1 MGTATHFF
9 FSKGP
14 IFTKGRGKW
23 VAVPIFTVE
32 HPMPDATPQPAPR
45 GCLPA
50 TTLLAGVLIFLA
62 RLKRGL
68 PVATDRVPMLGIPVD
83 PLTMPDAIAR
93 AEGFIASRRP
103 HHIVT
108 ADASGI
114 MQAQDDPALLRMMQ
128 QAALVTPDGAG
139 VLLAAR
145 LRGVQLP
152 ARVSGVDL
160 VEQLSALAAQKGY
173 LVYLFGAAEGVADEA
188 AEKLKARHPGLTIVG
203 TRNGFFADA
212 DAPAIAREI
221 ANTHPDILFVALG
234 IPKQEQFIRGHF
246 TELGVPVMI
255 GVGGSFDVIAGR
267 LQRAPAW
274 MQRTGLEWLFRIA
287 QQPKRLPRLAALPRF
302 IVAAWRE
309 KTR

>member
-1 MGTATHFF
+1 
-9 FSKGP
+9 
-14 IFTKGRGKW
+14 
-23 VAVPIFTVE
+23 
-32 HPMPDATPQPAPR
+32 MPETRPQPARR

-50 TTLLAGVLIFLA
+50 TTLLAAVLIFA
-62 RLKRGL
+62 AKLKRAL
-68 PVATDRVPMLGIPVD
+68 PIATARVTLLGVPVD
-83 PLTMPDAIAR
+83 PLTMPEALAR

-108 ADASGI
+108 ADASGV
-114 MQAQDDPALLRMMQ
+114 MQAQDDPALLGIMQ

-145 LRGVQLP
+145 MRGVQLP

-173 LVYLFGAAEGVADEA
+173 LVYLFGAAEGVAAEA

-203 TRNGFFADA
+203 TRNGFFT
-212 DAPAIAREI
+212 PAEEPQIVRDIA
-221 ANTHPDILFVALG
+221 ATHPDLLFVALG
-234 IPKQEQFIRGHF
+234 IPKQEQFIRGYF
-246 TELGVPVMI
+246 TELNVPVMI

-267 LQRAPAW
+267 LQRAPVW
-274 MQRTGLEWLFRIA
+274 MQRTGLEWLYRIT

-309 KTR
+309 KV